1 MTSHPHPA
9 PSAVPRWKL
18 WLGALL
24 VIPLSAASGT
34 IIHFGLYRS
43 IVTGQTTTMS
53 KGWQGSSSV
62 ISFAESP
69 IWFSFSW
76 ALTGLMAAG
85 LVILTLV
92 MVRLVYTRS
101 RAYR

>member
-1 MTSHPHPA
+1 MASHPNKDSPPA
-9 PSAVPRWKL
+9 PGWKL

-24 VIPLSAASGT
+24 VIPLSAASGAM
-34 IIHFGLYRS
+34 IYFGLYRS
-43 IVTGQTTTMS
+43 IVTGQITAMS

-62 ISFAESP
+62 IYFAENP

-76 ALTGLMAAG
+76 ALTALMAAS

-101 RAYR
+101 RAGR